1 MQIGEVI
8 RKYRK
13 EKNMTQEEMARRL
26 GVTAP
31 AVNKWEN
38 GNSLPDIALLA
49 PIARL
54 LDISLDTLLSFQK
67 ELTQEEIRQL
77 IYEMDEKLRSEDYEE
92 VFRWARGILEK
103 YPNCQELALQAATV
117 LNAWCLMK
125 RIPDAGEYED
135 YIQDCY
141 VRALESGEEEIR
153 YRAADCL
160 YGFYLKRE
168 KYEEAERCLAYFS
181 PQNPER
187 KRRLADIYRRTG
199 RTEEAYKACE
209 ELLFSGYAMINLVLY
224 GIYRLAVQE
233 QNREKARLIVEKQE
247 ALARLFERGGYQEA
261 VCRLDL
267 AILEKDRNA
276 TLEIMQKLLENIDT
290 ASGFQDSSLYE
301 HMDFQELRGEFRAD
315 MRDTLLKCFRD
326 EETFSY
332 LKDDRRWQELYGGFV
347 G

>member
-1 MQIGEVI
+1 MRCGVETGAGIGVRVVVGTGTGVGMEMQIEIGTEIGGYGMQIGEVI

-125 RIPDAGEYED
+125 RIPDAG
-135 YIQDCY
+135 
-141 VRALESGEEEIR
+141 
-153 YRAADCL
+153 
-160 YGFYLKRE
+160 
-168 KYEEAERCLAYFS
+168 
-181 PQNPER
+181 
-187 KRRLADIYRRTG
+187 
-199 RTEEAYKACE
+199 
-209 ELLFSGYAMINLVLY
+209 
-224 GIYRLAVQE
+224 
-233 QNREKARLIVEKQE
+233 
-247 ALARLFERGGYQEA
+247 
-261 VCRLDL
+261 
-267 AILEKDRNA
+267 
-276 TLEIMQKLLENIDT
+276 
-290 ASGFQDSSLYE
+290 
-301 HMDFQELRGEFRAD
+301 
-315 MRDTLLKCFRD
+315 
-326 EETFSY
+326 
-332 LKDDRRWQELYGGFV
+332 
-347 G
+347 